1 MDLAVEPRRPRCIQ
15 ISIAFTTPHGP
26 YLEDVVVVDVRVL
39 ALVERHEPRVV
50 ELVGLRVDVRV
61 AVVAQPAT
69 RPLAAER
76 QVVGVEDLAP
86 VRVVDDV
93 AAACAESTSDSGTPP
108 SSRRRRDV
116 CSMPWRTPR

>member
-1 MDLAVEPRRPRCIQ
+1 MYANSDRFYNSP
-15 ISIAFTTPHGP
+15 GP

-69 RPLAAER
+69 RPRAAER
-76 QVVGVEDLAP
+76 QVVGHERLVQ

-93 AAACAESTSDSGTPP
+93 AAA
-108 SSRRRRDV
+108 
-116 CSMPWRTPR
+116 

>member
-69 RPLAAER
+69 RPRAAER
-76 QVVGVEDLAP
+76 QVVGHERLVQ

-93 AAACAESTSDSGTPP
+93 AAACAESTSESGAPP
-108 SSRRRRDV
+108 SSRHRRDV
-116 CSMPWRTPR
+116 CSMAWM

>member
-1 MDLAVEPRRPRCIQ
+1 MSRLRRINGPR
-15 ISIAFTTPHGP
+15 TPARVLVSLVNLQLPAP
-26 YLEDVVVVDVRVL
+26 YLEDVVVVDVCVL

-69 RPLAAER
+69 RPRAAER
-76 QVVGVEDLAP
+76 QVVGHERLVQ

-93 AAACAESTSDSGTPP
+93 AAACAESTSESGAPP
-108 SSRRRRDV
+108 SSRHRRDV
-116 CSMPWRTPR
+116 CSMAWM

>member
-1 MDLAVEPRRPRCIQ
+1 MRLSDRSFLQLPGA
-15 ISIAFTTPHGP
+15 P

-69 RPLAAER
+69 RPRAAER
-76 QVVGVEDLAP
+76 QVVGHERLVQ

-93 AAACAESTSDSGTPP
+93 AAA
-108 SSRRRRDV
+108 
-116 CSMPWRTPR
+116 